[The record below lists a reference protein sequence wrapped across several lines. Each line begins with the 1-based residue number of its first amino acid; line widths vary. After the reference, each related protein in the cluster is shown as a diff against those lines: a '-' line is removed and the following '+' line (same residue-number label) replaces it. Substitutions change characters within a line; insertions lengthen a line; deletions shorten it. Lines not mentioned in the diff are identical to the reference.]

1 VVNAEYTPDPMADR
15 PDYDHAVGMVAF
27 PPQTAPGI
35 TSPSDEALYELF
47 QDLED
52 TAEKISRRAGEPIAA
67 EELAL
72 AAASLE
78 RASAALAAG
87 VERAAYALS
96 TSPRDRPTPGAPAP
110 HDRRAISWRLHG
122 LANAFRRCRELSTV
136 VREAVER
143 SRQTSQAG

>member
-1 VVNAEYTPDPMADR
+1 
-15 PDYDHAVGMVAF
+15 MVAF

-35 TSPSDEALYELF
+35 TSPSDEALYDLF

-52 TAEKISRRAGEPIAA
+52 TAEKISRRAGEPIDA
-67 EELAL
+67 EDLAL

-96 TSPRDRPTPGAPAP
+96 TSPRDRPAPGAPPP
-110 HDRRAISWRLHG
+110 HARRAISWRLHG
-122 LANAFRRCRELSTV
+122 LANALRRCRELSTV

-143 SRQTSQAG
+143 SRQTSRAG

>member
-1 VVNAEYTPDPMADR
+1 MAER
-15 PDYDHAVGMVAF
+15 PAYDHAVDMVAF
-27 PPQTAPGI
+27 PPQTAPGL
-35 TSPSDEALYELF
+35 TSPSDESLHELF
-47 QDLED
+47 QELED
-52 TAEKISRRAGEPIAA
+52 TAEQISRRAAEPIAA

-96 TSPRDRPTPGAPAP
+96 TCPRDRPAPGAPAP
-110 HDRRAISWRLHG
+110 HARRAISWRLHG
-122 LANAFRRCRELSTV
+122 LANALRRCRELSTV

-143 SRQTSQAG
+143 SRQTS

>member
-1 VVNAEYTPDPMADR
+1 VNAEYTPDPMAER
-15 PDYDHAVGMVAF
+15 PEYDHAVGMAVF

-67 EELAL
+67 EELEL

-78 RASAALAAG
+78 RASAALATG

-96 TSPRDRPTPGAPAP
+96 TSPRDRPTPGAPGP
-110 HDRRAISWRLHG
+110 HARRAISWRLHG
-122 LANAFRRCRELSTV
+122 LANALRRCRELSTV

>member
-52 TAEKISRRAGEPIAA
+52 TAVKISRRAGEPIAA

-78 RASAALAAG
+78 RASALC
-87 VERAAYALS
+87 S
-96 TSPRDRPTPGAPAP
+96 SPRDRPTPGAPAP